1 MHNDDKPTSLQVA
14 LVFSKQYQLRE
25 QGLNKVL
32 ASMQEVSGHSKTEM
46 IKAICQV
53 LKKGL
58 NDKVMSVS

>member
-1 MHNDDKPTSLQVA
+1 M
-14 LVFSKQYQLRE
+14 FSKQYQLRE